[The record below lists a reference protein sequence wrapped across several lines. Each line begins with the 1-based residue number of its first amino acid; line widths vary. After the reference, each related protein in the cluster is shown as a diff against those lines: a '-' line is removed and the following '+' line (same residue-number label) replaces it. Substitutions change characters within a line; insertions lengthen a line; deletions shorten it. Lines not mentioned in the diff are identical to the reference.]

1 MPEHPAST
9 PEEVVIA
16 MQQARIDELEEALEE
31 IAHRT
36 LQRDLNQL
44 AHQALGHQ
52 PNPHTL
58 ELLADEGTRA

>member
-16 MQQARIDELEEALEE
+16 MQQARIAELEDVLEE

-44 AHQALGHQ
+44 AHQALGHRHH
-52 PNPHTL
+52 PHTL
-58 ELLADEGTRA
+58 DLLADEGTRA